1 MELWILFGSFF
12 LLIAFNVPI
21 AFALGISAAATILYD
36 GLPLMVEVQRIASGI
51 GVFSLLAIPFFIY
64 AGELMLYGGIAER
77 LVRFANSLVGHVRG
91 GLGLVNV
98 LASMLFGGI
107 SGSAVADTSALGAI
121 MIPLMKK
128 KGYDT
133 DYAVNVT
140 ITASTTGILIPPSHN
155 MIIYSLAAGGGV
167 SVAALFM
174 AGIIPGILTGLCL
187 MAAAYVV
194 AVKRGYPKEEW
205 PGWRAVAVGFV
216 GAFPG
221 LFAAVIIIGG
231 TLSGIFT
238 VTESAAIGAIYALV
252 VTVFV
257 YRSLSFADFWK
268 ATINATKTTAMV
280 MLLIGTANAFGY
292 VLALHQVPAK
302 TIELMHGISSNP
314 YMILFIINVILLIL
328 GCIMDMAGLILI
340 CTPIFLPVVKS
351 IGMDPVQFGMLMML
365 NLGTGLCTPPV
376 GTCLF
381 VGCSIGKIRIEE
393 AVRTI
398 WPFYLAMFVALMFV
412 TYVPAV
418 SLWVPYTLLK

>member
-1 MELWILFGSFF
+1 MELWILFGTFF
-12 LLIAFNVPI
+12 VFIAFGVPI
-21 AFALGISAAATILYD
+21 AFALGISAAATMLYD
-36 GLPLMVEVQRIASGI
+36 ALPLMLVVQRIASGI
-51 GVFSLLAIPFFIY
+51 TVFSLLAIPFFIF
-64 AGELMLYGGIAER
+64 AGELMLFGGIAER
-77 LVRFANSLVGHVRG
+77 LVRFAGTLVGHIRG

-121 MIPLMKK
+121 LIPLMKK

-167 SVAALFM
+167 SITALFM
-174 AGIIPGILTGLCL
+174 AGIVPGILTGLCL
-187 MAAAYVV
+187 MVAAYLV
-194 AVKRGYPKEEW
+194 AVRRGYPRDAF
-205 PGWRAVAVGFV
+205 PGWRAVGMSFL

-221 LFAAVIIIGG
+221 LFATVIIIGG

-238 VTESAAIGAIYALV
+238 VTESAAVGAIYALL

-257 YRSLSFADFWK
+257 YRSMSRKDFWT

-280 MLLIGTANAFGY
+280 MLLIGTASAFGY
-292 VLALHQVPAK
+292 LLALHQVPAK
-302 TIELMHGISSNP
+302 TIALMHGISSNP
-314 YMILFIINVILLIL
+314 LVILLIINIILLIL

-381 VGCSIGKIRIEE
+381 VGCSIGKIKIEE
-393 AVRTI
+393 TVKTI

-418 SLWVPYTLLK
+418 SMAVPNWLLK

>member
-1 MELWILFGSFF
+1 MELWILFGTFF
-12 LLIAFNVPI
+12 VFIAFGVPI
-21 AFALGISAAATILYD
+21 AFALGISAAATMLYD
-36 GLPLMVEVQRIASGI
+36 ALPLMLVVQRIASGI
-51 GVFSLLAIPFFIY
+51 TVFSLLAIPFFIF
-64 AGELMLYGGIAER
+64 AGELMLFGGIAER
-77 LVRFANSLVGHVRG
+77 LVRFAGTLVGHIRG

-121 MIPLMKK
+121 LIPLMKK

-167 SVAALFM
+167 SITALFM
-174 AGIIPGILTGLCL
+174 AGIVPGILTGLCL
-187 MAAAYVV
+187 MAAAYLV
-194 AVKRGYPKEEW
+194 AVKRGYPRDAF
-205 PGWRAVAVGFV
+205 PGWRAVGMSFL

-221 LFAAVIIIGG
+221 LFATVIIIGG

-238 VTESAAIGAIYALV
+238 VTESAAIGAIYALL

-257 YRSLSFADFWK
+257 YRSLSREDFWT

-280 MLLIGTANAFGY
+280 MLLIGTASAFGY
-292 VLALHQVPAK
+292 LLALHQVPAK
-302 TIELMHGISSNP
+302 TIALMHGISSDP
-314 YMILFIINVILLIL
+314 LVILMIINIILLIL

-393 AVRTI
+393 TVKTI

-418 SLWVPYTLLK
+418 SMTVPNWLLK

>member
-21 AFALGISAAATILYD
+21 AFALGISAAATLVYD

-51 GVFSLLAIPFFIY
+51 SVFSLLAIPFFIF
-64 AGELMLYGGIAER
+64 AGELMLFGGIAER
-77 LVRFANSLVGHVRG
+77 LVKFANSLVGHVRG

-121 MIPLMKK
+121 LIPLMKK
-128 KGYDT
+128 KGYGT

-167 SVAALFM
+167 SIAELFM
-174 AGIIPGILTGLCL
+174 AGIVPGVLTGLCL
-187 MAAAYVV
+187 MLAAYGV
-194 AVKRGYPKEEW
+194 AVKRGYPKDTW
-205 PGWRAVAVGFV
+205 PGWRGVWMTFL
-216 GAFPG
+216 GAAPG
-221 LFAAVIIIGG
+221 LFATVIIIGG
-231 TLSGIFT
+231 TLSGVFT
-238 VTESAAIGAIYALV
+238 VTESAAVGAIYALL
-252 VTVFV
+252 VTVLV
-257 YRSLSFADFWK
+257 YRSLSIKDFWT

-280 MLLIGTANAFGY
+280 MLLIGTASAFGY

-302 TIELMHGISSNP
+302 TIELMHGISDNP
-314 YMILFIINVILLIL
+314 YVVLMIINVILLIL

-340 CTPIFLPVVKS
+340 CTPIFLPVVKA

-381 VGCSIGKIRIEE
+381 VGCSIGKIKIEE
-393 AVRTI
+393 TVKTI

-418 SLWVPYTLLK
+418 SLWIPRVLLN